1 MFARVIIIINNNF
14 ITSNMS
20 FVLHVVYKKLIVWM

>member
-14 ITSNMS
+14 ITGNMS
-20 FVLHVVYKKLIVWM
+20 FVLHLVYKKLIAWI